1 MAPQQA
7 KKAQHGRVRLYTDQ
21 PLAAGVAVPLAE
33 NQAHYLGQV
42 MRRGVGDEILLFNG
56 RDGEWR
62 ATISAIGR
70 KDCQVV
76 PEAQTRIQ
84 EAGADLVLVFAPLKP
99 GPTAVL
105 VEKACELGVSALQ
118 PVLTRLTQ
126 HRNFNAKRHTA
137 HLIEAAEQCERLE
150 VPELRALQPL
160 EKLLA
165 AWPADRHLLFCDETT
180 APHIRN
186 VLGAATPGAWGV
198 LIGPTAGFDDAER
211 ATLREHPAVRS
222 ASLGPRLLR
231 AETAAIAALSCW
243 QAWLGDDAVP
253 PPHRLP
259 CGTG

>member
-1 MAPQQA
+1 MARQEA
-7 KKAQHGRVRLYTDQ
+7 TKARHGRVRLFIDH
-21 PLAAGVAVPLAE
+21 PLAAGVAVPLAQ
-33 NQAHYLGQV
+33 NQAHYLGHV
-42 MRRGVGDEILLFNG
+42 MRRAVGDTVFAFNG

-62 ATISAIGR
+62 AAITALARNGG
-70 KDCQVV
+70 QVV
-76 PEAQTRIQ
+76 PEAQTRPQ
-84 EAGADLVLVFAPLKP
+84 EPSADLLLVFAPLKP

-105 VEKACELGVSALQ
+105 VEKACELGVSVLQ

-137 HLIEAAEQCERLE
+137 HLIEAAEQCERLD
-150 VPELRALQPL
+150 VPELRAPRTL

-165 AWPADRHLLFCDETT
+165 AWPSDRHLLFCDETT
-180 APHIRN
+180 APPIRA
-186 VLGAATPGAWGV
+186 VLGAATPGPWGV
-198 LIGPTAGFDDAER
+198 LIGPTAGFDEAER
-211 ATLREHPAVRS
+211 ALLRAYPAVRS

-253 PPHRLP
+253 PSHRSP